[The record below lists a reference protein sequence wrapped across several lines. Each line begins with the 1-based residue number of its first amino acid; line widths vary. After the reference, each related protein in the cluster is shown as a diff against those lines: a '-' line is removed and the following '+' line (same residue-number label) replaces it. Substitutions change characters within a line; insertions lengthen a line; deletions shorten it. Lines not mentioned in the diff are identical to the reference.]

1 MNKKIYYSFLIVS
14 IVWTAFIFLIPVFD
28 NFGGFFAKIA
38 DFGYIFYSTTCH
50 QIDERSFF
58 IFGHKVAVCSRCSS
72 SYVAFLISVIVYPF
86 IRGIDNKK
94 MPSLFL
100 LFTAL
105 FLLAADVFL
114 DISGIISNT
123 FLSRMI
129 TGGFIGFVLPFYLIP
144 GSVNFFGEIY
154 VKIHEHK

>member
-1 MNKKIYYSFLIVS
+1 MSF
-14 IVWTAFIFLIPVFD
+14 VWTAFIFLVPVFD
-28 NFGGFFAKIA
+28 KIGGFFAEIA
-38 DFGYIFYSTTCH
+38 DFGYIFYSKTCH

-58 IFGHKVAVCSRCSS
+58 IFGNKVAVCSRCSS
-72 SYVAFLISVIVYPF
+72 SYVAFLFSVILYPF
-86 IRGIDNKK
+86 IRGIDSRK

-123 FLSRMI
+123 FVSRMI